1 METRNCL
8 RGNERAIDTQD
19 IRACKSR
26 AGHARVNHSKW
37 GGVAKRGLGRGVFPH
52 QLSGLLDF
60 PLRRFILSP
69 RVLASR
75 LSLRPDFSVLEI
87 GCGSGY
93 YSIEVAKYLPSG
105 DLKLFD
111 IQPEMIQKC
120 MRRVAASAL
129 RNVSFA
135 TGDGAA
141 LPFTDAQFDLV
152 YMVTVLG
159 EVRDREA
166 CLKSIMRVLRPGGL
180 LSISEHLP
188 DPDFISITEL
198 ARMTTPFH
206 FRLERRYGPRMAYT
220 ANFRAE

>member
-1 METRNCL
+1 MNDSSWSEL
-8 RGNERAIDTQD
+8 
-19 IRACKSR
+19 
-26 AGHARVNHSKW
+26 
-37 GGVAKRGLGRGVFPH
+37 AKRALGRGVFPH
-52 QLSGLLDF
+52 ELSGLLEF

-69 RVLASR
+69 PVLASR

-93 YSIEVAKYLPSG
+93 YSIEVAKCLLSG
-105 DLKLFD
+105 HLKVFD

-120 MRRVAASAL
+120 ISRVAASGL

-166 CLKSIMRVLRPGGL
+166 CLKSIRRVLRPGGL

-188 DPDFISITEL
+188 DPDFISITAL
-198 ARMTTPFH
+198 ARMTTPCH
-206 FRLERRYGPRMAYT
+206 FRLERHYGPRMAYT